1 MFLFQKFM
9 KTAPWHILNT
19 HIERVIKL
27 DQVISLN
34 NILVIESAKELNFLS
49 EQRNYLISSLIFFQ
63 YFHSH
68 YLIIRNKLGTV
79 DIAEWTLPYFLI
91 ELVKFINAFVNVISV
106 SLCIQI
112 IENTVEYVLLNLFIL
127 YLIIENWRLFC
138 HEFYRTLLL
147 KVYMSIEKLVIFV
160 TIVILCLYILHF
172 YFVYKAVIV
181 ETCSRFKFILI
192 PIILEKWIRV
202 LWISNYIIFF
212 RFFEFW
218 TISLIEGYF

>member
-1 MFLFQKFM
+1 M

-79 DIAEWTLPYFLI
+79 DIAE
-91 ELVKFINAFVNVISV
+91 
-106 SLCIQI
+106 
-112 IENTVEYVLLNLFIL
+112 
-127 YLIIENWRLFC
+127 
-138 HEFYRTLLL
+138 
-147 KVYMSIEKLVIFV
+147 
-160 TIVILCLYILHF
+160 
-172 YFVYKAVIV
+172 
-181 ETCSRFKFILI
+181 
-192 PIILEKWIRV
+192 
-202 LWISNYIIFF
+202 
-212 RFFEFW
+212 
-218 TISLIEGYF
+218 

>member
-1 MFLFQKFM
+1 M
-9 KTAPWHILNT
+9 
-19 HIERVIKL
+19 
-27 DQVISLN
+27 ISLN

-160 TIVILCLYILHF
+160 TTVILCLYILQF
-172 YFVYKAVIV
+172 DFVLKVVIV
-181 ETCSRFKFILI
+181 GICIRSRFILI
-192 PIILEKWIRV
+192 PIIL
-202 LWISNYIIFF
+202 
-212 RFFEFW
+212 
-218 TISLIEGYF
+218 